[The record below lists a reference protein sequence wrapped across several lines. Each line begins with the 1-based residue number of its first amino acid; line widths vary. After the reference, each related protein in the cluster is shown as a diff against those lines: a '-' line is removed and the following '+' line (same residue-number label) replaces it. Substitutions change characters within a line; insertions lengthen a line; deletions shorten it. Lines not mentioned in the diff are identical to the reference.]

1 MKILIAEDEKPIARY
16 IERLCHKAAGDKID
30 SIQVI
35 HNYEQAA
42 AYLAEKKIDL
52 CLLDLNLNGADGYNL
67 LKLAAA
73 KSFQTI
79 IISANT
85 DRAIEAFEYGV
96 LDFIAK
102 PFEEDRLR
110 EAFKKYFDLNK
121 KHDVRLKYL
130 SIHKDK
136 QHVVIP
142 VEETAYFK
150 AAGIYVEIHLNGGG
164 VEILEKTMDRLEQ
177 ILPPNYIRV
186 HRSYLVD
193 LHRVYSYG
201 HSGGGKYRIILQ
213 DDTEIPVSRSKYKEL
228 QDKFEGQKQI

>member
-1 MKILIAEDEKPIARY
+1 MRILIVEDEKPIARY
-16 IERLCHKAAGDKID
+16 IERSCRKAAGDRID

-35 HNYEQAA
+35 HSCEHAA

-67 LKLAAA
+67 LKTAAA

-85 DRAIEAFEYGV
+85 DCAIEAFEYGV

-102 PFEEDRLR
+102 PFSEERLK
-110 EAFKKYFDLNK
+110 EAFKKYFDFSREQNI
-121 KHDVRLKYL
+121 HLKYL
-130 SIHKDK
+130 SIHRDK

-142 VEETAYFK
+142 VEETIYFK
-150 AAGIYVEIHLNGGG
+150 AAGIYVEVHLTGGG
-164 VEILEKTMDRLEQ
+164 VEIIEKTMDRLEQ

-193 LHRVYSYG
+193 LNSIYSYG
-201 HSGGGKYRIILQ
+201 HSGGGKYRLLLQ
-213 DDTEIPVSRSKYKEL
+213 DKTEIPVSRSKYKEL
-228 QDKFEGQKQI
+228 QDRFEGHKQV